1 VVLAPSGKQ
10 VEIAFGEQRA
20 VLVGVRGGLRS
31 YAIAG
36 SHLIDGYGIASLA
49 EPMTCPPNAFKSGD
63 DLIVLEPGGS
73 FLGVWGI
80 GRL

>member
-1 VVLAPSGKQ
+1 VVHTHFIPGPA
-10 VEIAFGEQRA
+10 I
-20 VLVGVRGGLRS
+20 RS
-31 YAIAG
+31 HSRLWVDERYPDLMLYTG
-36 SHLIDGYGIASLA
+36 DDRPDVKRRSLA